1 MRSQTAQ
8 PGTLYV
14 VATPIGNASDIT
26 LRALAI
32 LGSVQFIAC
41 EDTRV
46 TAKLFS
52 IHGLNVPLS
61 AYHEHNAAKVRPAM
75 IERLKKGDSM
85 ALVSDAGTPL
95 VSDPGYK
102 LVQACIE
109 EGLHVTTLP
118 GASAVLCALVL
129 SGLPTDRFLFEG
141 FLPPKSGARQ
151 NALKEVAAIPA
162 TLVFMESAKRLKA
175 SLGDMATVLGDREA
189 SVSREI
195 TKLYEETRRGTLS
208 QLASHYAEA
217 GAPKGE
223 VMVVVAGPGAKPEL
237 DDNAVD
243 QLLRAALAEQSVRDA
258 VRGVTEVTGLARQ
271 VVYARALEIN
281 KEDA

>member
-1 MRSQTAQ
+1 MKSQSAL

-26 LRALAI
+26 LRALDI
-32 LGSVQFIAC
+32 LKTVQFVAC

-46 TAKLFS
+46 TAKLLS
-52 IHGLNVPLS
+52 IHGLKISLS
-61 AYHEHNAAKVRPAM
+61 PYHEHNAAKVRPAM
-75 IERLKKGDSM
+75 IERLKNGDSM

-102 LVQACIE
+102 LVQACLE

-141 FLPPKSGARQ
+141 FLPSKSGARL
-151 NALKEVAAIPA
+151 NALKEIASIPA
-162 TLVFMESAKRLKA
+162 TLVFMESPRRLA
-175 SLGDMATVLGDREA
+175 TSLSDMATVLGDRRA

-195 TKLYEETRRGTLS
+195 TKMYEETRRGTLTELS
-208 QLASHYAEA
+208 NHYVEA

-223 VMVVVAGPGAKPEL
+223 AMVVVAAPEASPAL
-237 DDNAVD
+237 DDDAIDNM
-243 QLLRAALAEQSVRDA
+243 LRVALAEQSVRDA
-258 VRGVTEVTGLARQ
+258 VRSVTDATGLGRQ
-271 VVYARALEIN
+271 QVYQRALLLS
-281 KEDA
+281 KDD

>member
-1 MRSQTAQ
+1 MKTQSAL

-26 LRALAI
+26 LRALDI
-32 LGSVQFIAC
+32 LKTVQFVAC

-46 TAKLFS
+46 TAKLLS
-52 IHGLNVPLS
+52 IHGLKTSLS

-102 LVQACIE
+102 LVQACLE

-141 FLPPKSGARQ
+141 FLPSKSGARQ
-151 NALKEVAAIPA
+151 NALKEIASVPA
-162 TLVFMESAKRLKA
+162 TLVFMESPRRLA
-175 SLGDMATVLGDREA
+175 TSLSDMATVLGDRRA

-195 TKLYEETRRGTLS
+195 TKMYEETRRGTLTELS
-208 QLASHYAEA
+208 NHYIEA

-223 VMVVVAGPGAKPEL
+223 AMVVVAAPEPSPAL
-237 DDNAVD
+237 DDDAIDNM
-243 QLLRAALAEQSVRDA
+243 LRVALAEQSVRDA
-258 VRGVTEVTGLARQ
+258 VRSVTDATGLGRQ
-271 VVYARALEIN
+271 QVYQRALLLS
-281 KEDA
+281 KDD